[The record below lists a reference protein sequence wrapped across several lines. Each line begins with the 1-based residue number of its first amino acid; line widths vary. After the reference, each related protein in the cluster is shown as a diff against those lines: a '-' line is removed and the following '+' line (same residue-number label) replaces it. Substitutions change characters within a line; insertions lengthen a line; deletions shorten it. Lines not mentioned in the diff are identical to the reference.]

1 MPFWNDVS
9 AEPKLSFRWYSTFG
23 FGHDNIHTYCLRTFQ
38 KPSFEIAVNEY
49 IWLNDVE
56 YRPGILSWNPIEIT
70 ITDAENRDDNNTRKL
85 WNILNIAGYQS
96 TNVNVP
102 KSAIQKTF
110 STAALGG
117 DVRLTQIDSKGRAL
131 EEWSLVKPFI
141 SQVNFGQA
149 NYVADEIMSISL
161 TLRYDYAIFKTF

>member
-23 FGHDNIHTYCLRTFQ
+23 YGYHNIRTYCLRSFQ

-56 YRPGILSWNPIEIT
+56 YRPGLVTWNPIEIV
-70 ITDAENRDDNNTRKL
+70 ITDAENKDDNNTLKL
-85 WNILNIAGYQS
+85 WNMLKLAGYQNGNINAPRS
-96 TNVNVP
+96 ALE
-102 KSAIQKTF
+102 KSS

-117 DVRLTQIDSKGRAL
+117 DIRFTQINARGNPL
-131 EEWSLVKPFI
+131 EEWSLVNPFI

-161 TLRYDYAIFKTF
+161 TLRYDYAMFKTF